1 MFSGFIRTAPWPMSE
16 AAFWAALCTGTEPS
30 KDGTP
35 IAQLSMDRP
44 KTCWACLVRLSL
56 SSLPAWLMKAVLQE
70 RAKLALKVPPLISN
84 LSSFWNFQPPYVKYF
99 GHGCALSADARSLSI
114 SSEEVMTFIVEPGAR
129 EPWKAVLKPW
139 LAFATARISPV
150 DGRSTTTEDRACLAT
165 CASAAAWS
173 VGFRV
178 VFTVP
183 GVPLLSS
190 TSVLSEDLEPFP
202 RTTRSSMPALP
213 PAFFP
218 YFSRRPSSTV
228 PSDGYSASVISPPF
242 RSTALIGGVPDS
254 PGTRATPP
262 LRAGGTTEADPP
274 FPRLTVVGLR
284 RPARV
289 LPVGSW
295 VAGATDFFQLPAGM
309 GV

>member
-1 MFSGFIRTAPWPMSE
+1 MFSGFIRTPPWPISE
-16 AAFWAALCTGTEPS
+16 AAFWAALCTGTAPS

-44 KTCWACLVRLSL
+44 KTCWACLVRESL

-99 GHGCALSADARSLSI
+99 GHGCGLSGDARSFSI

-139 LAFATARISPV
+139 PALATARISPV
-150 DGRSTTTEDRACLAT
+150 EGRSTTTEDRACVVT
-165 CASAAAWS
+165 CRSAAAWS
-173 VGFRV
+173 VGLRV

-190 TSVLSEDLEPFP
+190 ASVLSDDLLSFA
-202 RTTRSSMPALP
+202 RITRSSMPALP
-213 PAFFP
+213 PAVLP
-218 YFSRRPSSTV
+218 NLSRSPSSTV
-228 PSDGYSASVISPPF
+228 PRDGYLAVVISPPS
-242 RSTALIGGVPDS
+242 RSYALIGGV
-254 PGTRATPP
+254 
-262 LRAGGTTEADPP
+262 
-274 FPRLTVVGLR
+274 
-284 RPARV
+284 
-289 LPVGSW
+289 
-295 VAGATDFFQLPAGM
+295 
-309 GV
+309 